1 MSELMDTQNLKQYE
15 SKVSYKEL
23 IQALLETKNMQP
35 KTIGHYWESSIS
47 CRNCPFV
54 KDCETITSS
63 LTVLGK
69 SPCCSDVISILLG
82 EQTIESFLAGKL
94 ISETKYIIN

>member
-1 MSELMDTQNLKQYE
+1 MSEIMDTQNLKQYE

-23 IQALLETKNMQP
+23 VKALLETKNMQS
-35 KTIGHYWESSIS
+35 KTAGYYWESTVP
-47 CRNCPFV
+47 CGNCPFV

-82 EQTIESFLAGKL
+82 EQTIKDFLAGESAL
-94 ISETKYIIN
+94 ETK

>member
-23 IQALLETKNMQP
+23 IQALLETKTMQP
-35 KTIGHYWESSIS
+35 KTIGCYWESSVS
-47 CRNCPFV
+47 CKCCPFV
-54 KDCETITSS
+54 NDCETITSS
-63 LTVLGK
+63 LTVAGK

-82 EQTIESFLAGKL
+82 EQTIESFLAGESD
-94 ISETKYIIN
+94 IGN